1 MPRIVGFPPAGVR
14 WRGARLWLAVVFVL
28 LGWVLFGEISH
39 ASAEDGVRPHLARAK
54 VFLAAGDY
62 RHALEACEQEIAQA
76 PSAAGYVYLTYL
88 YQAIGGYLD
97 HLAKTDGW
105 KEVEQ
110 LYLNLA
116 SRDTED
122 LIDPP
127 GGLARMAMEVI
138 KSSVRQKSDAN
149 AAMATRLDPD
159 MTQRLWQ
166 EQAAWREA
174 HPESWWKGVPESWNW

>member
-1 MPRIVGFPPAGVR
+1 MPHRAGLFRAGCR
-14 WRGARLWLAVVFVL
+14 WSMLGIGIAAFVL
-28 LGWVLFGEISH
+28 LLAGAPGGDFVL
-39 ASAEDGVRPHLARAK
+39 ASAENGVRPNLARAK

-166 EQAAWREA
+166 QQAAWREA
-174 HPESWWKGVPESWNW
+174 QPESWWKGVPASWNW